1 MRGLL
6 YQVMEDRNISY
17 INLLKETFKTIIAIY
32 LPLLVIA
39 LPAIF
44 LAKIIIFLPESS
56 TIAYWLD
63 RLMIVFV
70 IPWLFAIR
78 YFYIWRYLNGSKV
91 RLIEAFSR
99 GIKKFFSILILPL
112 IVFAP
117 ITFMPIELI
126 PIQPFFILVFLLI
139 FYVSIRI
146 GFYWHTIIIDGV
158 SPVNGIR
165 YSWELTKGYFWLI
178 TRVNLIL
185 FAVGFLIIFPLTILT
200 AYVIKSEIVN
210 ALLNI
215 LFQYVLS
222 PIYWSII
229 SVLIYAQLKRI
240 KA

>member
-6 YQVMEDRNISY
+6 YQVMEYRNISY

-91 RLIEAFSR
+91 T
-99 GIKKFFSILILPL
+99 FF
-112 IVFAP
+112 
-117 ITFMPIELI
+117 
-126 PIQPFFILVFLLI
+126 
-139 FYVSIRI
+139 
-146 GFYWHTIIIDGV
+146 
-158 SPVNGIR
+158 
-165 YSWELTKGYFWLI
+165 
-178 TRVNLIL
+178 
-185 FAVGFLIIFPLTILT
+185 
-200 AYVIKSEIVN
+200 
-210 ALLNI
+210 
-215 LFQYVLS
+215 
-222 PIYWSII
+222 
-229 SVLIYAQLKRI
+229 
-240 KA
+240 